1 MAVVE
6 AEKAMLILMIL
17 YGCAVVFGFLA
28 SIPMVMHVYP
38 QSECLLF
45 SYPYGG
51 DRLSYGSHATCNIV
65 AYVFLFVIFGAIY
78 LFVRCLFDRRRRHGH
93 AKAGKFEDQRVPM
106 SILFFHLV
114 VTLLAL
120 LLTLLTTSGY
130 IMACENLQGQVSG
143 NIANKLNA
151 NPYETRGEEILTRY
165 EDDYKFHRYT
175 NRYGNAFGSE
185 FYTIRITCRSIL
197 TDPEIHQKLHDT
209 HTERHS
215 RYYGYWYGVDTYA
228 YDSQYE
234 ATKTNALIEAS
245 MGGSWLCFGCLLAGA
260 ILMLIQRFVLQKK
273 ENEAERMSVHSTM
286 MGVGANSTLGRDGT
300 MSGRNGSVMSGSVK
314 GSNFQRGGSLR
325 GSDRSMKS
333 HRRDFDDMAL
343 SMHHMGGSQHLLA
356 GGVGGAAPRAQPGG
370 YGRKDIDDMVL
381 NQHIA
386 ANSNPSVPLH
396 GQYPSHYSSRETG
409 YNSGTE
415 YNTQFNSGGYP
426 RGYLNP
432 DSTIFHQRE
441 EVETEIF

>member
-1 MAVVE
+1 MAVVQ

-17 YGCAVVFGFLA
+17 NAFAMVFGFLA

-45 SYPYGG
+45 SHPFGG
-51 DRLSYGSHATCNIV
+51 GRLSYGTHATCNLV
-65 AYVFLFVIFGAIY
+65 AYVFLFVIIGALY
-78 LFVRCLFDRRRRHGH
+78 LFVRCFYERRRRHGH
-93 AKAGKFEDQRVPM
+93 AKAGKFEDQHVPKT
-106 SILFFHLV
+106 ILGIHAA
-114 VTLLAL
+114 VTCLAL
-120 LLTLLTTSGY
+120 LLTLITTAGY
-130 IMACENLQGQVSG
+130 IAACENLHDIVSQ
-143 NIANKLNA
+143 NVQNKLNT

-185 FYTIRITCRSIL
+185 FYTIRVTCRSIL

-209 HTERHS
+209 HYERQS
-215 RYYGYWYGVDTYA
+215 RYYGYWYGQDLYA

-245 MGGSWLCFGCLLAGA
+245 LGGSWICFAVLLAGL
-260 ILMLIQRFVLQKK
+260 ILMIIQRCVLKK
-273 ENEAERMSVHSTM
+273 EAEEAERMSVHSTM
-286 MGVGANSTLGRDGT
+286 MGSLHRDNGS
-300 MSGRNGSVMSGSVK
+300 MAGYPRNGSVLSGSMRA

-325 GSDRSMKS
+325 GSNHSIKS
-333 HRRDFDDMAL
+333 NRRDIDDIAL
-343 SMHHMGGSQHLLA
+343 ANHHSLHLGGSQHLL
-356 GGVGGAAPRAQPGG
+356 GGGGAGG

-386 ANSNPSVPLH
+386 MNSHHQL
-396 GQYPSHYSSRETG
+396 GGDGLQQYPPSHYSSRETG

-415 YNTQFNSGGYP
+415 TQSSRLNP
-426 RGYLNP
+426 RGFLNP
-432 DSTIFHQRE
+432 ESTFLQRE